1 MLGQAIQLGRQAL
14 WLALWA
20 SLPALA
26 AGAVAG
32 LAVGALTQRL
42 GAHDP
47 AVQHLPRAMAV
58 GAAVALGGA
67 WMARALI
74 TFAHSLWSSMPLWAA

>member
-1 MLGQAIQLGRQAL
+1 MLGQAVELGRQAL

-26 AGAVAG
+26 AGAFAG
-32 LAVGALTQRL
+32 LAVGVMAQRL
-42 GAHDP
+42 GAHDA

-58 GAAVALGGA
+58 GAAVALGGT
-67 WMARALI
+67 WMARALV
-74 TFAHSLWSSMPLWAA
+74 TFAHNLWAALPSWAA